1 MRGMSAKKRGSGQ
14 FDVSIAKKQKENIY
28 IVTQKPPK
36 PANSN

>member
-1 MRGMSAKKRGSGQ
+1 MRGMSAKKRGEGQ
-14 FDVSIAKKQKENIY
+14 FDVSIAKKQKEKY